1 VSGQTRTVD
10 LLTAAPAATRPY
22 ASRRRLRPP
31 AAERLSAHCA
41 GPPTAKRLRADADK
55 RPKKSLIAEW
65 VGRTRAAERCGRS
78 QTANGR
84 SQRGRG
90 NPSNQ
95 SLFDTDS
102 CLCVAIER
110 LSNWRSGFSVGINAL
125 ERWLD
130 ASEAGAAERPS
141 ADGAGP
147 PTAKRL
153 RAGAYERPEGRINA
167 LERGL
172 DASEAG
178 LDDSA

>member
-1 VSGQTRTVD
+1 
-10 LLTAAPAATRPY
+10 LTI
-22 ASRRRLRPP
+22 
-31 AAERLSAHCA
+31 ERLNPDGA
-41 GPPTAKRLRADADK
+41 GFPSAKRLRAYADK
-55 RPKKSLIAEW
+55 RPEKSLIAEW
-65 VGRTRAAERCGRS
+65 VGRTRAAERWGRS

-95 SLFDTDS
+95 SLFDTHS
-102 CLCVAIER
+102 RLCVAIEL

-125 ERWLD
+125 ERRLD
-130 ASEAGAAERPS
+130 CSEAGAAERPS

-153 RAGAYERPEGRINA
+153 RAGADERPEGRINA

-178 LDDSA
+178 LDASA